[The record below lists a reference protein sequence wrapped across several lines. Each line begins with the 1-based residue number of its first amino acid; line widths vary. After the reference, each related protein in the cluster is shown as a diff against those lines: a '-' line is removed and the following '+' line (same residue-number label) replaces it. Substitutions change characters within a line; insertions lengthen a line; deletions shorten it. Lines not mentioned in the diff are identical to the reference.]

1 VPEPFAPFRQE
12 SEKPM
17 LREPVVPRIVYPED
31 GSVRPVTRLV
41 WRPVPAP
48 PPDGRRLEELA
59 GRRVVVLGDRMES
72 VEGIAGRLRAH
83 GAEVLTDLSD
93 ELLEDAATQA
103 LTAALGFVDGVID
116 LNVEDSWDGTADAW
130 RRPLR
135 RTVAVLKACYN
146 DWIRET
152 DCRRRF
158 YVAVTS
164 LGGTLGCG
172 DVDVPQP
179 LGGIWLGLAK
189 TVPRELPN
197 CNVRVL
203 DVAPQDRAAL
213 EETLLDELYRWGLFE
228 IGYRDGRRYMFAGAA
243 ESAPPPSV
251 ALDES
256 DTVLVS
262 GGSRGIGFALAQGLA
277 GEFGCRVVVTGR
289 SPLPSRDEP
298 WLGLDAGEYKAYELG
313 VLRAPPDGQTVAEAR
328 RGLERIRQLRELW
341 ANLEDVRRSG
351 LPIEYLTCDFN
362 DPAQTRALVETIGP
376 SLTGVVHNASVSA
389 PTRLPGKSVDSFF
402 ATVETKVGAFFRL
415 FEAVSDRPLKFFCNV
430 GSLVGRWGG
439 MIGEID
445 YAAANA
451 GLSIAG
457 AWAAR
462 RSSFP
467 VMTVC
472 WPTWERLGGMIKNF
486 DVTLNYT
493 SALDVDEGVYRW
505 KQELLGGTSGESVFV
520 GTVGKAVF
528 PVHLKGFPPIP
539 DLANI
544 GELYS
549 HLHYLGEARRFEP
562 FRAIESKSIVLADAA
577 PCMHDVRV
585 SGTPALPV
593 SLLLEYALAVGG
605 WVQPE
610 PPNVVHWTGLRALE
624 VDARALRTDDG
635 TMRLVKRGAGSWRD
649 GLWVVDVDLS
659 VELPGGL
666 RELATLELL
675 YSKDEP
681 RLEPEVPIESSGE
694 PEAVCSRPPLT
705 WGGLVYPPA
714 LWWRA
719 PSGTLTG
726 HVRPAEPSDIWAT
739 PFVPEAALP
748 AAHLESI
755 LRAALWL
762 QQPAANVARLRVAR
776 MDRFARTAEWG
787 MVVHP
792 AGGDVWSILADDG
805 RTALQLRGLEYF

>member
-1 VPEPFAPFRQE
+1 
-12 SEKPM
+12 
-17 LREPVVPRIVYPED
+17 VYPED

-41 WRPVPAP
+41 WRPVPVAP
-48 PPDGRRLEELA
+48 PQGRRLDELQ
-59 GRRVVVLGDRMES
+59 GRRVVVLGERTES
-72 VEGIAGRLRAH
+72 VEGIAGRLREH
-83 GAEVLTDLSD
+83 GAEVLTDLPD
-93 ELLEDAATQA
+93 DLFDDATPDRLAS
-103 LTAALGFVDGVID
+103 ALGSLDGVID
-116 LNVEDSWDGTADAW
+116 LNVEDAWDGTAVAW

-135 RTVAVLKACYN
+135 RTVAVLKACYE

-172 DVDVPQP
+172 DADVPQP

-203 DVAPQDRAAL
+203 DLAPQDRAAL
-213 EETLLDELYRWGLFE
+213 EEILLDELYHWGLFE
-228 IGYRDGRRYMFAGAA
+228 IGYRDGRRHMFAGAA
-243 ESAPPPSV
+243 ESAPPASV

-256 DTVLVS
+256 DTVLIS
-262 GGSRGIGFALAQGLA
+262 GGSRGIGFALAQGLS

-289 SPLPSRDEP
+289 SPLPRGDEP
-298 WLGLDAGEYKAYELG
+298 WLGLDETQYKAYELG

-328 RGLERIRQLRELW
+328 RGLERIRQLRELS
-341 ANLEDVRRSG
+341 ANLEDARRAG
-351 LPIEYLTCDFN
+351 LAIEYVACDFN
-362 DPAQTRALVETIGP
+362 DPAQTRALVEKIGA

-389 PTRLPGKSVDSFF
+389 PVRLPGKSLDSFF
-402 ATVETKVGAFFRL
+402 ATVETKVGAFFGL
-415 FEAVSDRPLKFFCNV
+415 YEAVSERPLKFFCNV

-462 RSSFP
+462 RAAFP

-505 KQELLGGTSGESVFV
+505 KRELLGGTSGESVFI
-520 GTVGKAVF
+520 GTVGKALF
-528 PVHLKGFPPIP
+528 PVHLNGFPPIP

-549 HLHYLGEARRFEP
+549 HFHYLGEAHRFEP
-562 FRAIESKSIVLADAA
+562 FRSIESESVVRADAA

-585 SGTPALPV
+585 SGTPALPL

-610 PPNVVHWTGLRALE
+610 PPNVVHWLGLRALE
-624 VDARALRTDDG
+624 VDLLALRTDAG
-635 TMRLVKRGAGSWRD
+635 LLRLVKRGAGSWRD
-649 GLWVVDVDLS
+649 GLWVVDVELS
-659 VELPGGL
+659 AGLAGGS
-666 RELATLELL
+666 RGLATMELL

-681 RLEPEVPIESSGE
+681 RVEPEVPIESTGE
-694 PEAVCSRPPLT
+694 PEAVDSAPPLT
-705 WGGLVYPPA
+705 WDGRVYPRA

-726 HVRPAEPSDIWAT
+726 HVRAAESSDVWAT

-748 AAHLESI
+748 DAHLENM

-762 QQPAANVARLRVAR
+762 QRPAESVRRLRLAQL
-776 MDRFARTAEWG
+776 DRFARAGEWG
-787 MVVHP
+787 IVVHS
-792 AGGDVWSILADDG
+792 AGGDVWSILGDDA
-805 RTALQLRGLEYF
+805 RTALRLSGLEYLS